1 MPHNLSSPSGDT
13 LLARA
18 VGDLPSELTVH
29 IGDNATRAVGTLAWT
44 VEQTLDH
51 LVHVFVW

>member
-29 IGDNATRAVGTLAWT
+29 IGDNWT
-44 VEQTLDH
+44 PSRGHNRLDR
-51 LVHVFVW
+51 